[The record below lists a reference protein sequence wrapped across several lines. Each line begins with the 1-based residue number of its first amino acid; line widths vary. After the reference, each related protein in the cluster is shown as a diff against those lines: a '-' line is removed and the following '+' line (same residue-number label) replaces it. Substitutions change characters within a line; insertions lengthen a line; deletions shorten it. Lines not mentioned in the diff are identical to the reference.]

1 MALPKLN
8 TPLYELEIPS
18 TGETIKYRPFL
29 VKEQKNLMLAMES
42 EDPNDMKNA
51 LAEIISSCTF
61 AKVDPYKVSMF
72 DVEYLFLKFRSKSVG
87 DKVTLNLTCPDDNE
101 TRVKADIDLNEVKV
115 TLQAN
120 HTNVIDLTEDIKM
133 IMRYPSLRDFGET
146 ALEGDENIQNMFKL
160 IGLCVD
166 EIHEGDTVYKRADTS
181 EQELNEFIENLPSDA
196 FERVQE
202 FFETMPKVRHV
213 VKVNNPKT
221 KKTGE
226 VIIEGLVSFFE

>member
-146 ALEGDENIQNMFKL
+146 ALEGDENIQNMF
-160 IGLCVD
+160 
-166 EIHEGDTVYKRADTS
+166 
-181 EQELNEFIENLPSDA
+181 
-196 FERVQE
+196 
-202 FFETMPKVRHV
+202 
-213 VKVNNPKT
+213 
-221 KKTGE
+221 
-226 VIIEGLVSFFE
+226 